1 MEKKNKCL
9 EILKT
14 LVSNMWYIV
23 ALVAIIAIIF
33 LMIANWGVVL
43 AVIGKFL
50 TILMPFILGFFFA
63 CFINPLVKRVHS
75 LLNRMKPGKGAKI
88 KKAFSVIISYVVV
101 IGVITVLLI
110 YIIPQIKAS
119 IGELGNTI
127 QDGYQYMITHQ
138 KELNEKIP
146 FIGLGG
152 GIEYIKE
159 FAYKKIMSNG
169 SEIIPYVYHVS
180 SSLLTTS
187 YNVLMGLVI
196 SIYIILDMKKLK
208 RSAKKVVYALSPKKK
223 EQEVWETMKQ
233 CSHIFNGFLIGK
245 MIDSL
250 IIGILCLIA
259 MSILK
264 LPYAL
269 LLSLIVCITNMIPYF
284 GPIIGAIPGV
294 MIYLFIDIRYAF
306 IFALMILILQQFDGL
321 YLGPKILG
329 DQTGIKPLWVI
340 FGITVGGAY
349 FGVMGMFLGGG
360 LCRMLWGILCIVSAG
375 RTDGYH
381 DPQAVRTE
389 AGIPD
394 SGAGRYS
401 ADPGAGPEE

>member
-208 RSAKKVVYALSPKKK
+208 RSARKVVYALS
-223 EQEVWETMKQ
+223 
-233 CSHIFNGFLIGK
+233 
-245 MIDSL
+245 
-250 IIGILCLIA
+250 LIA

-349 FGVMGMFLGGG
+349 FGVMGMFLG
-360 LCRMLWGILCIVSAG
+360 V
-375 RTDGYH
+375 
-381 DPQAVRTE
+381 PVVAVIMYLLQLFLDKKLKKKNISTF
-389 AGIPD
+389 D
-394 SGAGRYS
+394 SK
-401 ADPGAGPEE
+401 

>member
-75 LLNRMKPGKGAKI
+75 LLNRMKSGKGAKI

-169 SEIIPYVYHVS
+169 SEILPYVYHVS

-208 RSAKKVVYALSPKKK
+208 RSARKVVYALSPKKK

-294 MIYLFIDIRYAF
+294 MIYLFIDIRYAL

-349 FGVMGMFLGGG
+349 FGVMGMFLG
-360 LCRMLWGILCIVSAG
+360 V
-375 RTDGYH
+375 
-381 DPQAVRTE
+381 PVVAVIMYLLQLFLDKKLKKKDISTF
-389 AGIPD
+389 D
-394 SGAGRYS
+394 SK
-401 ADPGAGPEE
+401 

>member
-33 LMIANWGVVL
+33 LMIANWGVLL

-88 KKAFSVIISYVVV
+88 KKAFSVITSYVVV

-208 RSAKKVVYALSPKKK
+208 RSARKVVYALSPKKK

-349 FGVMGMFLGGG
+349 FGVMGMFLG
-360 LCRMLWGILCIVSAG
+360 V
-375 RTDGYH
+375 
-381 DPQAVRTE
+381 PVVAVIMYLLQLFLDKKLKKKNISTF
-389 AGIPD
+389 D
-394 SGAGRYS
+394 SK
-401 ADPGAGPEE
+401 

>member
-9 EILKT
+9 EILKK

-88 KKAFSVIISYVVV
+88 KKAFSVIITYVVV

-208 RSAKKVVYALSPKKK
+208 RSARKVVYALSPKKK

-349 FGVMGMFLGGG
+349 FGVMGMFLG
-360 LCRMLWGILCIVSAG
+360 V
-375 RTDGYH
+375 
-381 DPQAVRTE
+381 PVVAVIMYLLQLFLDKKLKKKNISTF
-389 AGIPD
+389 D
-394 SGAGRYS
+394 SK
-401 ADPGAGPEE
+401 

>member
-169 SEIIPYVYHVS
+169 SEILPYVYHVS

-208 RSAKKVVYALSPKKK
+208 RSARKVVYALSPKKK
-223 EQEVWETMKQ
+223 EQEVWQTMKQ

-321 YLGPKILG
+321 YLGPKILD

-349 FGVMGMFLGGG
+349 FGVMGMFLG
-360 LCRMLWGILCIVSAG
+360 V
-375 RTDGYH
+375 
-381 DPQAVRTE
+381 PVVAVIMYLLQLFLDKKLKKKNISTF
-389 AGIPD
+389 D
-394 SGAGRYS
+394 SK
-401 ADPGAGPEE
+401 

>member
-75 LLNRMKPGKGAKI
+75 LLNRIKPGKGAKI
-88 KKAFSVIISYVVV
+88 KKAFSVIISYVIV

-169 SEIIPYVYHVS
+169 SEILPYVYHVS

-208 RSAKKVVYALSPKKK
+208 RSARKVVYALSPKKK

-250 IIGILCLIA
+250 ILGILCLIA

-349 FGVMGMFLGGG
+349 FGVMGMFLG
-360 LCRMLWGILCIVSAG
+360 V
-375 RTDGYH
+375 
-381 DPQAVRTE
+381 PVVAVIMYLLQLFLDKKLKKKNISTF
-389 AGIPD
+389 D
-394 SGAGRYS
+394 SK
-401 ADPGAGPEE
+401 

>member
-75 LLNRMKPGKGAKI
+75 LLNRIKPGKGAKI

-110 YIIPQIKAS
+110 YIIPQIKES

-169 SEIIPYVYHVS
+169 SEILPYVYHVS

-208 RSAKKVVYALSPKKK
+208 RSARKVVYALSPKKK
-223 EQEVWETMKQ
+223 EQEVWQTMKQ

-349 FGVMGMFLGGG
+349 FGVMGMFLG
-360 LCRMLWGILCIVSAG
+360 V
-375 RTDGYH
+375 
-381 DPQAVRTE
+381 PVVAVIMYLLQLFLDKKLKKKNISTF
-389 AGIPD
+389 D
-394 SGAGRYS
+394 SK
-401 ADPGAGPEE
+401 

>member
-110 YIIPQIKAS
+110 YIIPQIKES

-146 FIGLGG
+146 FIGFGG

-169 SEIIPYVYHVS
+169 SEILPYVYHVS

-208 RSAKKVVYALSPKKK
+208 RSARKVVYALSPKKK
-223 EQEVWETMKQ
+223 EQEVWQTMKQ

-349 FGVMGMFLGGG
+349 FGVMGMFLG
-360 LCRMLWGILCIVSAG
+360 V
-375 RTDGYH
+375 
-381 DPQAVRTE
+381 PVVAVIMYLLQLFLDKKLKKKNISTF
-389 AGIPD
+389 D
-394 SGAGRYS
+394 SK
-401 ADPGAGPEE
+401 

>member
-110 YIIPQIKAS
+110 YIIPQIKES

-169 SEIIPYVYHVS
+169 SEILPYVYHVS

-208 RSAKKVVYALSPKKK
+208 RSARKVVYALSPKKK
-223 EQEVWETMKQ
+223 EQEVWQTMKQ

-269 LLSLIVCITNMIPYF
+269 LLSLIVCITNMITYF

-349 FGVMGMFLGGG
+349 FGVMGMFLG
-360 LCRMLWGILCIVSAG
+360 V
-375 RTDGYH
+375 
-381 DPQAVRTE
+381 PVVAVIMYLLQLFLDKKLKKKNISTF
-389 AGIPD
+389 D
-394 SGAGRYS
+394 SK
-401 ADPGAGPEE
+401 

>member
-110 YIIPQIKAS
+110 YIIPQIKES

-169 SEIIPYVYHVS
+169 SEILPYVYHVS

-208 RSAKKVVYALSPKKK
+208 RSARKVVYALSPKKK
-223 EQEVWETMKQ
+223 EQEVWQTMKQ

-259 MSILK
+259 MSILN

-349 FGVMGMFLGGG
+349 FGVMGMFLG
-360 LCRMLWGILCIVSAG
+360 V
-375 RTDGYH
+375 
-381 DPQAVRTE
+381 PVVAVIMYLLQLFLDKKLKKKNISTF
-389 AGIPD
+389 D
-394 SGAGRYS
+394 SK
-401 ADPGAGPEE
+401 

>member
-110 YIIPQIKAS
+110 YIIPQIKES

-169 SEIIPYVYHVS
+169 SEILPYVYHVS

-196 SIYIILDMKKLK
+196 SIYIIFDMKKLK
-208 RSAKKVVYALSPKKK
+208 RSARKVVYALSPKKK
-223 EQEVWETMKQ
+223 EQEVWQTMKQ

-349 FGVMGMFLGGG
+349 FGVMGMFLG
-360 LCRMLWGILCIVSAG
+360 V
-375 RTDGYH
+375 
-381 DPQAVRTE
+381 PVVAVIMYLLQLFLDKKLKKKNISTF
-389 AGIPD
+389 D
-394 SGAGRYS
+394 SK
-401 ADPGAGPEE
+401 

>member
-1 MEKKNKCL
+1 MEKKSKCL

-63 CFINPLVKRVHS
+63 CFINPLVKKVHS

-169 SEIIPYVYHVS
+169 SEILPYVYHVS

-208 RSAKKVVYALSPKKK
+208 RSARKVVYALSPKKK

-349 FGVMGMFLGGG
+349 FGVMGMFLG
-360 LCRMLWGILCIVSAG
+360 V
-375 RTDGYH
+375 
-381 DPQAVRTE
+381 PVVAVIMYLLQLFLDKKLKKKNISTF
-389 AGIPD
+389 D
-394 SGAGRYS
+394 SK
-401 ADPGAGPEE
+401 

>member
-1 MEKKNKCL
+1 MEKKSKCL

-75 LLNRMKPGKGAKI
+75 LLNRIKPGKGAKI
-88 KKAFSVIISYVVV
+88 KKAFSVIISYVIV

-169 SEIIPYVYHVS
+169 SEILPYVYHVS
-180 SSLLTTS
+180 SSLLTMS

-208 RSAKKVVYALSPKKK
+208 RSARKVVYALSPKKK

-349 FGVMGMFLGGG
+349 FGVMGMFLG
-360 LCRMLWGILCIVSAG
+360 V
-375 RTDGYH
+375 
-381 DPQAVRTE
+381 PVVAVIMYLLQLFLDKKLKKKNISTF
-389 AGIPD
+389 D
-394 SGAGRYS
+394 SK
-401 ADPGAGPEE
+401 

>member
-43 AVIGKFL
+43 AVIRKFL

-169 SEIIPYVYHVS
+169 SEILPYVYHVS
-180 SSLLTTS
+180 SSLLTMS

-208 RSAKKVVYALSPKKK
+208 RSARKVVYALSPKKK
-223 EQEVWETMKQ
+223 EQEVWQTMKQ

-349 FGVMGMFLGGG
+349 FGVMGMFLG
-360 LCRMLWGILCIVSAG
+360 V
-375 RTDGYH
+375 
-381 DPQAVRTE
+381 PVVAVIMYLLQLFLDKKLKKKDISTF
-389 AGIPD
+389 D
-394 SGAGRYS
+394 SK
-401 ADPGAGPEE
+401 

>member
-23 ALVAIIAIIF
+23 VLVAIIAIIF

-75 LLNRMKPGKGAKI
+75 LLNRIKPGKGAKI

-127 QDGYQYMITHQ
+127 QGGYQYMITHQ

-169 SEIIPYVYHVS
+169 SEILPYVYHVS

-208 RSAKKVVYALSPKKK
+208 RSARKVVYALSPKKK

-349 FGVMGMFLGGG
+349 FGVMGMFLG
-360 LCRMLWGILCIVSAG
+360 V
-375 RTDGYH
+375 
-381 DPQAVRTE
+381 PVVAVIMYLLQLFLDKKLKKKNISTF
-389 AGIPD
+389 D
-394 SGAGRYS
+394 SK
-401 ADPGAGPEE
+401 

>member
-208 RSAKKVVYALSPKKK
+208 RSARKVVYALSPKKK

-233 CSHIFNGFLIGK
+233 GSHIFNGFLIGK

-349 FGVMGMFLGGG
+349 FGVMGMFLG
-360 LCRMLWGILCIVSAG
+360 V
-375 RTDGYH
+375 
-381 DPQAVRTE
+381 PVVAVIMYLLQLFLDKKLKKKNISTF
-389 AGIPD
+389 D
-394 SGAGRYS
+394 SK
-401 ADPGAGPEE
+401 

>member
-23 ALVAIIAIIF
+23 SLVAIIAIIF

-110 YIIPQIKAS
+110 YIIPQIKES

-169 SEIIPYVYHVS
+169 SEILPYVYHVS

-208 RSAKKVVYALSPKKK
+208 RSARKVVYALSPKKK
-223 EQEVWETMKQ
+223 EQEVWQTMKQ

-349 FGVMGMFLGGG
+349 FGVMGMFLG
-360 LCRMLWGILCIVSAG
+360 V
-375 RTDGYH
+375 
-381 DPQAVRTE
+381 PVVAVIMYLLQLFLDKKLKKKNISTF
-389 AGIPD
+389 D
-394 SGAGRYS
+394 SK
-401 ADPGAGPEE
+401 

>member
-75 LLNRMKPGKGAKI
+75 LLNRMKSGKGAKI

-169 SEIIPYVYHVS
+169 SEILPYVYHVS

-208 RSAKKVVYALSPKKK
+208 RSARKVVYALSPKKK
-223 EQEVWETMKQ
+223 EQEVWQTMKQ

-349 FGVMGMFLGGG
+349 FGVMGMFLG
-360 LCRMLWGILCIVSAG
+360 V
-375 RTDGYH
+375 
-381 DPQAVRTE
+381 PVVAVIMYLLQLFLDKKLKKKNISTF
-389 AGIPD
+389 D
-394 SGAGRYS
+394 SK
-401 ADPGAGPEE
+401 